1 MALCAKTGLITTT
14 PLLSTL
20 KPRTMNPN
28 IESKT
33 FVRLRS
39 VYNILSSLHQAV
51 SSCFGI
57 LQKVSGHVLCTE
69 RLLGNNMVVVI
80 SRGTPRWPQNT
91 KILIQRTPEK
101 GPAVHGNSQ
110 PYICIYIY
118 TYMYMHP
125 CIQEVGMKKIYIYI
139 YIYMH
144 SCISLLPTFPCLLL
158 THVFHTSGP
167 CRHYQGT

>member
-1 MALCAKTGLITTT
+1 MALCDKTGLITTT

-69 RLLGNNMVVVI
+69 RLLGNDMVVVI
-80 SRGTPRWPQNT
+80 SRGTPTWPQ
-91 KILIQRTPEK
+91 ILKSSFRGRPKRDPQFMETLNPQKER
-101 GPAVHGNSQ
+101 N
-110 PYICIYIY
+110 
-118 TYMYMHP
+118 
-125 CIQEVGMKKIYIYI
+125 I
-139 YIYMH
+139 YIYMLPPPKTYVLQKNH
-144 SCISLLPTFPCLLL
+144 GLRVRKPLPSSFSWEIYIS
-158 THVFHTSGP
+158 
-167 CRHYQGT
+167 